1 MLGTDLL
8 TVWRKL
14 ERVRTWW
21 IVGLIL
27 LLPGCASIFGSK
39 YANVSIRSEPT
50 PAGIVIQDNFG
61 KEVYRGMTPA
71 EISLSKKVGFFQGA
85 DYLVM
90 VSKPGCESRSIT
102 IIRGISGWY
111 WGNLILGGLIG
122 MLIID
127 PATGAMWTLQ
137 KDLPTVILP
146 CVSGKS
152 DQIQGREAYLRI
164 IPINQLLLG
173 PKPILVSLEDDS
185 EETH

>member
-8 TVWRKL
+8 TVWRKV
-14 ERVRTWW
+14 ERVPTWW

-27 LLPGCASIFGSK
+27 LIPGCASIFGSK

-50 PAGIVIQDNFG
+50 PAGIVIQNNFG

-71 EISLSKKVGFFQGA
+71 EISLPKKVGFFQGA

-90 VSKPGCESRSIT
+90 VSKPGCEPRSIT
-102 IIRGISGWY
+102 IIRSISGWY
-111 WGNLILGGLIG
+111 WGNLILGGLVG

-137 KDLPTVILP
+137 RDLPTVVLP
-146 CVSGKS
+146 CVSRKP
-152 DQIQGREAYLRI
+152 DQIQGKKAYLQI
-164 IPINQLLLG
+164 IPIDQLTLD
-173 PKPILVSLEDDS
+173 PKPILALLEVDGD
-185 EETH
+185 ETH